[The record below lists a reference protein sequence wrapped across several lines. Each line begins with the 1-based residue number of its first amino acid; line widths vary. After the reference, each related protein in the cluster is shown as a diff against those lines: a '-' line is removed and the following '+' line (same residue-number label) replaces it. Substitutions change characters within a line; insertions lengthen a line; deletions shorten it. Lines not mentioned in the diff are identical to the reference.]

1 MPIAERYKT
10 QPVDGIHLI
19 SLERGIQLDKFTY
32 ADDGK
37 YPKGELAVA
46 ASCYAYAAAYQA
58 RFGDEGMFEVDPP
71 KEWPL
76 ATSAW
81 KVGKT
86 ARITLAKAGALIAA
100 EIDRLM
106 LLELSAVE
114 VQPCASA
121 RPSTW
126 RSK

>member
-32 ADDGK
+32 TDDGNHS
-37 YPKGELAVA
+37 KGELAVA
-46 ASCYAYAAAYQA
+46 ASCYAYAAAHQA
-58 RFGDEGMFEVDPP
+58 RFGDESMFDVDPP

-76 ATSAW
+76 EASVW

-106 LLELSAVE
+106 LLELSVEE
-114 VQPCASA
+114 VQS
-121 RPSTW
+121 
-126 RSK
+126 